1 MRRPST
7 VWRWPYS
14 PEQSVLDHRNKTE
27 VLVRMEHLLSYKSY
41 KQKELIIQTN
51 LTVEELDII
60 ATSKFFRRCLLFHL
74 GSFKSNMFLYH
85 VIDGKLKRKPCL

>member
-1 MRRPST
+1 MRQPSK

-27 VLVRMEHLLSYKSY
+27 VLVRMENLLSYKSY

-51 LTVEELDII
+51 LTVEELDIL
-60 ATSKFFRRCLLFHL
+60 ATSKFFRQVSPFSLRVF
-74 GSFKSNMFLYH
+74 
-85 VIDGKLKRKPCL
+85 

>member
-1 MRRPST
+1 MRQPSK

-14 PEQSVLDHRNKTE
+14 PEQSVLDHRNKTD
-27 VLVRMEHLLSYKSY
+27 VLVRMENLLSYKSY

-60 ATSKFFRRCLLFHL
+60 ATSKFCRQVSPVSFRVF
-74 GSFKSNMFLYH
+74 
-85 VIDGKLKRKPCL
+85 